1 MIIIKSSIK
10 NNKINQRNNLQNRN
24 YKNFIKIRIKNY
36 LNSLNNFKI
45 VKTLENQKKL
55 ESILNLV
62 YSSIDKAVKKKII
75 HKNKALRNKIKLKKN
90 FIEFTSFKS

>member
-90 FIEFTSFKS
+90 FIEITSFKS

>member
-1 MIIIKSSIK
+1 MIIVKASIK

-75 HKNKALRNKIKLKKN
+75 HKNKALRNKIKLKKK